1 VILAVVHGAQT
12 VIVLVEMERK
22 ELKIPVLN
30 ALHVEKAKL
39 QKSSAK
45 RTSCIVFN

>member
-1 VILAVVHGAQT
+1 MILAVVHGAQM

-22 ELKIPVLN
+22 ELKIPVLS

-39 QKSSAK
+39 QAASANL
-45 RTSCIVFN
+45 TSCIAFN